1 MAVSNPYDPMVA
13 CVGLG
18 ALDPSHG
25 QAPPCGFPEFK
36 EQDLGVL
43 LAAHFLTVAWL
54 PPFSEPLSCPLIGD
68 RSCYLNRTNPVRT
81 NEGNLRV
88 NSWLQQIESI
98 QISRLK

>member
-1 MAVSNPYDPMVA
+1 MAVSNPWDPRVA

-18 ALDPSHG
+18 ALAPSHG
-25 QAPPCGFPEFK
+25 QAPPCGFLEFK

-43 LAAHFLTVAWL
+43 LATHFLTVAWL
-54 PPFSEPLSCPLIGD
+54 PPFSELLSCPLIGD